1 MRLAFES
8 RQLRTPALPESEL
21 VRRLKEKPRR
31 SGASLLERDLGERI
45 PRSISATTL
54 TAYKFRKYP

>member
-1 MRLAFES
+1 
-8 RQLRTPALPESEL
+8 

-45 PRSISATTL
+45 PRSFSATTH
-54 TAYKFRKYP
+54 TAYKLRKYP